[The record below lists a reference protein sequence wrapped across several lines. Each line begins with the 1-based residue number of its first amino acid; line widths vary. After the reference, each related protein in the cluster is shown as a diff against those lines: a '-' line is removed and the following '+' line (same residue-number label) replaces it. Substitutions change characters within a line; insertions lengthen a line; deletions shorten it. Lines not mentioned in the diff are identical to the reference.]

1 MSKLKKA
8 LTKAKQERNGG
19 EVASL
24 GNALQ
29 KIRRQRPVEE
39 PQITSIARPVR
50 RKPKCRQEVNVEYR
64 VTRVRPVDP
73 EVLRKNKLFTLF
85 KDNKITDHF
94 DLIKAKVLKK
104 LDKVDGNC
112 LIVTSSNPGEG
123 KTFTS
128 INLGISIAREH
139 NRTALVVDCDL
150 RNPWRKHYDF
160 ASDFFGLPVE
170 AGLVHYLEKKVPVEE
185 IFINPG
191 IAKLTIIPAG
201 KVAPNSAELLGS
213 PRMEFLM
220 EELKSRYGNERIIIL
235 DCPAVLACADPLVL
249 SQFADGILFVVESE
263 RTAQEELKK
272 AMGLFTEEGKIIG
285 AILNKTRTDE
295 DRLPD

>member
-8 LTKAKQERNGG
+8 LTKAKQERSQE
-19 EVASL
+19 EVTSL
-24 GNALQ
+24 GNALK
-29 KIRRQRPVEE
+29 KIRRQE
-39 PQITSIARPVR
+39 PDAPPPGPAVARPVGRKDRCR
-50 RKPKCRQEVNVEYR
+50 REVNVEYR

-73 EVLRKNKLFTLF
+73 NVLRKNKLFTLF

-94 DLIKAKVLKK
+94 DLIKARVLKK
-104 LDKVDGNC
+104 LDKAGGNC
-112 LIVTSSNPGEG
+112 LIVTSANPGEG

-139 NRTALVVDCDL
+139 NRTALVIDCDL
-150 RNPWRKHYDF
+150 RNPWRRHYDF
-160 ASDFFGLPVE
+160 ASDFFELPVE
-170 AGLVHYLEKKVPVEE
+170 CGLVHYLEKKARAEE

-213 PRMEFLM
+213 PRMEALI
-220 EELKSRYGNERIIIL
+220 EDLKVRYGNERIIIL
-235 DCPAVLACADPLVL
+235 DCPAVLACADPLIL

-272 AMGLFTEEGKIIG
+272 AMSLFAEEGKIIG

-295 DRLPD
+295 DRIPD